1 MEHGIDINVLTI
13 SSPVMVSLRFHIP
26 IITRI
31 HDGDIPVR
39 TCTAFPHLQRLKHDD
54 LLPAFLIT
62 VS

>member
-1 MEHGIDINVLTI
+1 
-13 SSPVMVSLRFHIP
+13 MVSLRFHIP

-39 TCTAFPHLQRLKHDD
+39 TCTAFPHLQGLKHDD